1 MGYDRSPVS
10 RRASPM
16 GFFSAPYQ
24 IVAHDVAGF
33 GQRPYLL
40 DAVFLCGIWADLIA
54 EASATG
60 PETAAELQS
69 IDWHM
74 AEQYLRVL
82 SPVNT
87 HERVAVLASFALGP
101 NDGRVRLF
109 SRIVRASGEPVAC
122 SWVSL
127 ECASHSD
134 ASAASIPHGFVE
146 YLVLRD
152 AFREALTPAKFVA
165 AAESAAG
172 LVGLF
177 PDDVRA
183 LGARVAKPS
192 EQSAPSRYGSLR
204 PTASLRASGLALS
217 LPGFAE
223 LAPSTAGVAF
233 TFPGERSYDGQLLR
247 ELHAYLPY
255 LADHFHQ
262 ADDVARRYFRHAF
275 LPLVEVDATA
285 LHDQRL
291 ERCPELRCLGVVL
304 CGVLIAEALREH
316 GIQPDVLIGEG
327 LGELSAL
334 VVAGAL
340 EIGVALR
347 LAAQRTTEVRCS
359 PNGGAV
365 DETSSYP
372 TAMTSAVRFASPR
385 FQILLVG
392 GDDFVPPGSDL
403 ARALST
409 WLTHTTDLKEALS
422 VARSAGC
429 ETFIECGPAG
439 VLSSVESRPGWTPPA
454 LARPTDRAVVP
465 SGQMLSLREDAT
477 A

>member
-1 MGYDRSPVS
+1 
-10 RRASPM
+10 M

-33 GQRPYLL
+33 GQRAYLV

-69 IDWHM
+69 IDWHI

-87 HERVAVLASFALGP
+87 HECVAVLASFALES
-101 NDGRVRLF
+101 NHGRVRLF

-127 ECASHSD
+127 ECVTHAEG
-134 ASAASIPHGFVE
+134 SAASIPLGFVE
-146 YLVLRD
+146 YLALRD
-152 AFREALTPAKFVA
+152 TFGEDLTPAKFVS
-165 AAESAAG
+165 AAESTAG
-172 LVGLF
+172 LVALF
-177 PDDVRA
+177 PDDVRT

-192 EQSAPSRYGSLR
+192 EQSAQSRYGSFHSI
-204 PTASLRASGLALS
+204 TSLRASGLALS

-223 LAPSTAGVAF
+223 LAPSSGGVAF

-247 ELHAYLPY
+247 ELHGYLPY
-255 LADHFHQ
+255 LADHFHE

-275 LPLVEVDATA
+275 LPLVEVDAMA

-327 LGELSAL
+327 LGELSAM

-347 LAAQRTTEVRCS
+347 LAARRFTEGRCS
-359 PNGGAV
+359 PNGDAV
-365 DETSSYP
+365 DETSSYQ
-372 TAMTSAVRFASPR
+372 TGVTSEVRFASPR

-392 GDDFVPPGSDL
+392 GDDLVPPGSDL

-409 WLTHTTDLKEALS
+409 WLTRTTDLKEALG

-439 VLSSVESRPGWTPPA
+439 VLSSLESRPGWTPPG

-465 SGQMLSLREDAT
+465 SAQMLSLREDAT